1 MTINT
6 FWQYTLYQRSWLMML
21 LICNILGMIYGYIWY
36 GEQLSHTPWH
46 FKIFVPDSP
55 TAILYLVISITLIL
69 IQKQNSIIDAL
80 AFVTLFKYGIWAV
93 IMNILFI
100 IEQGDITVNGLVLM
114 FSHSIMAIQA
124 IYFYPRFKRS
134 MIGISVA
141 MIWVFLN
148 DYIDYF
154 HLQFPYYDFITTHVW
169 QIGVLSCCLS
179 VFGLLLYIELNK
191 LLKCKRFDKNGK

>member
-1 MTINT
+1 MAINT

-36 GEQLSHTPWH
+36 GEQLSHTPWQ

-55 TAILYLVISITLIL
+55 TAILFLVISISLIL
-69 IQKQNSIIDAL
+69 IRKQNSIIDAL

-114 FSHSIMAIQA
+114 FSHSIMAVQA

-141 MIWVFLN
+141 MTWVFLN

-191 LLKCKRFDKNGK
+191 LLKCK

>member
-1 MTINT
+1 MTIKA

-55 TAILYLVISITLIL
+55 TAILFLVISISMIL

-100 IEQGDITVNGLVLM
+100 IEQGDITVNGLILM
-114 FSHSIMAIQA
+114 FSHSIMAVQA

-191 LLKCKRFDKNGK
+191 LLKCK

>member
-21 LICNILGMIYGYIWY
+21 LICNVLGMIYGYIWY
-36 GEQLSHTPWH
+36 GEQLSHTPWQ

-55 TAILYLVISITLIL
+55 TAILFLVISISLIL
-69 IQKQNSIIDAL
+69 IRKQNSIIDAL

-114 FSHSIMAIQA
+114 FSHSIMAVQA

-141 MIWVFLN
+141 MTWVFLN

-179 VFGLLLYIELNK
+179 VLDFCFILN
-191 LLKCKRFDKNGK
+191 

>member
-36 GEQLSHTPWH
+36 GEQLSHTPWQ

-55 TAILYLVISITLIL
+55 TAILFLVISISLIL
-69 IQKQNSIIDAL
+69 IRKQNSIIDAL

-114 FSHSIMAIQA
+114 FSHSIMAVQA
-124 IYFYPRFKRS
+124 IYFYPKFKRF

-141 MIWVFLN
+141 MTWVFLN

-191 LLKCKRFDKNGK
+191 LLKCK

>member
-36 GEQLSHTPWH
+36 SEQLSHTPWH

-55 TAILYLVISITLIL
+55 TAILFLVISISMIL

-100 IEQGDITVNGLVLM
+100 IEQGDITVNGLILM
-114 FSHSIMAIQA
+114 FSHSIMAVQA

-141 MIWVFLN
+141 MTWVFLN

-191 LLKCKRFDKNGK
+191 LLKCK

>member
-36 GEQLSHTPWH
+36 GEQLSHTPWQ

-55 TAILYLVISITLIL
+55 TAILFLVISISLIL
-69 IQKQNSIIDAL
+69 IRKQNSIIDAL

-100 IEQGDITVNGLVLM
+100 IEQGDITVNGLALM
-114 FSHSIMAIQA
+114 FSHSIMAVQA
-124 IYFYPRFKRS
+124 IYFYPRFKRF

-141 MIWVFLN
+141 MTWVFLN

-191 LLKCKRFDKNGK
+191 LLKCK

>member
-1 MTINT
+1 MTINKL
-6 FWQYTLYQRSWLMML
+6 WQYTLYQRSWLMML

-36 GEQLSHTPWH
+36 GEQLSHTPWQ

-55 TAILYLVISITLIL
+55 TAILFLVISISLIL

-114 FSHSIMAIQA
+114 FSHSIMAVQA

-141 MIWVFLN
+141 MTWVFLN

-191 LLKCKRFDKNGK
+191 LLK

>member
-55 TAILYLVISITLIL
+55 TAILFLVISISMIL

-100 IEQGDITVNGLVLM
+100 IEQGDITVNGLILM
-114 FSHSIMAIQA
+114 FSHSIMAVQA

-141 MIWVFLN
+141 MTWVFLN

-154 HLQFPYYDFITTHVW
+154 HLQLPYYDFITTHVW

-191 LLKCKRFDKNGK
+191 LLKCK

>member
-21 LICNILGMIYGYIWY
+21 LISNILGMIYGYIWY
-36 GEQLSHTPWH
+36 GEQLSHTPWQ

-55 TAILYLVISITLIL
+55 TAILFLVISISLIL
-69 IQKQNSIIDAL
+69 IRKQNSIIDAL

-114 FSHSIMAIQA
+114 FSHSIMAVQA

-141 MIWVFLN
+141 MTWVFLN

-191 LLKCKRFDKNGK
+191 LLKCK

>member
-1 MTINT
+1 MTINKL
-6 FWQYTLYQRSWLMML
+6 WQYTLYQRSWLMML

-36 GEQLSHTPWH
+36 GEQLSHTPWQ

-55 TAILYLVISITLIL
+55 TAILFLVISISLIL

-100 IEQGDITVNGLVLM
+100 IEQGDITVNRLVLM
-114 FSHSIMAIQA
+114 FSHSIMAVQA

-141 MIWVFLN
+141 MTWVFLN

-191 LLKCKRFDKNGK
+191 LLKCK

>member
-36 GEQLSHTPWH
+36 GEQLSHTPWQ

-55 TAILYLVISITLIL
+55 TAILFLVISISLIL
-69 IQKQNSIIDAL
+69 IRKQNSIIDVL

-114 FSHSIMAIQA
+114 FSHSIMAVQA

-141 MIWVFLN
+141 MTWVFLN

-191 LLKCKRFDKNGK
+191 LLKCK

>member
-21 LICNILGMIYGYIWY
+21 LICNILGMIYCYIWY
-36 GEQLSHTPWH
+36 GEQLSHTPWQ

-55 TAILYLVISITLIL
+55 TAILFLVISISLIL
-69 IQKQNSIIDAL
+69 IRKQNSIIDAL

-114 FSHSIMAIQA
+114 FSHSIMAVQA

-141 MIWVFLN
+141 MTWVFLN

-191 LLKCKRFDKNGK
+191 LLKCK

>member
-36 GEQLSHTPWH
+36 GEQLSHTPWQ

-55 TAILYLVISITLIL
+55 TAILFLVISISLIL
-69 IQKQNSIIDAL
+69 IRKQNIIIDAL

-114 FSHSIMAIQA
+114 FSHSIMAVQA

-141 MIWVFLN
+141 MTWVFLN

-191 LLKCKRFDKNGK
+191 LLKCK

>member
-36 GEQLSHTPWH
+36 GEQLSHTPWQ

-55 TAILYLVISITLIL
+55 TAILFLVISISLIL
-69 IQKQNSIIDAL
+69 IRKQNSIIDAL

-114 FSHSIMAIQA
+114 FSHSIMAVQA

-141 MIWVFLN
+141 MTWVFLN

-179 VFGLLLYIELNK
+179 VFGFLLYIELNK
-191 LLKCKRFDKNGK
+191 LLKCK

>member
-6 FWQYTLYQRSWLMML
+6 FWQYILYQRSWLMML

-36 GEQLSHTPWH
+36 GEQLSHTPWQ

-55 TAILYLVISITLIL
+55 TAILFLVISISLIL
-69 IQKQNSIIDAL
+69 IRKQNSIIDAL

-114 FSHSIMAIQA
+114 FSHSIMAVQA
-124 IYFYPRFKRS
+124 IYFYPRFKRF

-141 MIWVFLN
+141 MTWVFLN

-191 LLKCKRFDKNGK
+191 LLKCK

>member
-1 MTINT
+1 MTINKL
-6 FWQYTLYQRSWLMML
+6 WQYTLYQRSWLMML

-36 GEQLSHTPWH
+36 GEQLSHTPWQ

-55 TAILYLVISITLIL
+55 TAILFLVISISLIL

-114 FSHSIMAIQA
+114 FPHSIMAVQA

-141 MIWVFLN
+141 MTWVFLN

-191 LLKCKRFDKNGK
+191 LLKCK

>member
-36 GEQLSHTPWH
+36 GEQLSHTPWQ

-55 TAILYLVISITLIL
+55 TAILFLVISISLIL
-69 IQKQNSIIDAL
+69 IRKQNSIIDAL

-114 FSHSIMAIQA
+114 FSHSIMAVQA
-124 IYFYPRFKRS
+124 IYFKRS

-141 MIWVFLN
+141 MTWVFLN

-191 LLKCKRFDKNGK
+191 LLKCK

>member
-1 MTINT
+1 MTINKL
-6 FWQYTLYQRSWLMML
+6 WQYTLYQRSWLMML

-36 GEQLSHTPWH
+36 GEQLSHTPWQ

-55 TAILYLVISITLIL
+55 TAILFLVISISLIL

-114 FSHSIMAIQA
+114 FSHSIMAVQA

-141 MIWVFLN
+141 MTWVFLN

-191 LLKCKRFDKNGK
+191 LLKCKLFDKNCK

>member
-1 MTINT
+1 MTINS

-36 GEQLSHTPWH
+36 GEQLSHTPWQ

-55 TAILYLVISITLIL
+55 TAILFLVISISLIL
-69 IQKQNSIIDAL
+69 IRKQNSIIDAL

-114 FSHSIMAIQA
+114 FSHSIMAVQA

-141 MIWVFLN
+141 MTWVFLN

-191 LLKCKRFDKNGK
+191 LLKCK

>member
-1 MTINT
+1 MTINKL
-6 FWQYTLYQRSWLMML
+6 WQYTLYQRSWLMML

-36 GEQLSHTPWH
+36 GEQLSHTPWQ

-55 TAILYLVISITLIL
+55 TAILFLVISISLIL

-80 AFVTLFKYGIWAV
+80 AFVTLFKYGVWAV

-114 FSHSIMAIQA
+114 FSHSIMAVQA

-141 MIWVFLN
+141 MTWVFLN

-191 LLKCKRFDKNGK
+191 LLKCK

>member
-55 TAILYLVISITLIL
+55 TAILFLVISISLIL
-69 IQKQNSIIDAL
+69 IRKQNSIIDAL

-114 FSHSIMAIQA
+114 FSHSIMAVQA

-141 MIWVFLN
+141 MTWVFLN

-169 QIGVLSCCLS
+169 QIGVLSFCLS

-191 LLKCKRFDKNGK
+191 LLKCK

>member
-36 GEQLSHTPWH
+36 GEQLSHTPWQ

-55 TAILYLVISITLIL
+55 TAIFFLVISISLIL
-69 IQKQNSIIDAL
+69 IRKQNSFIDAL

-114 FSHSIMAIQA
+114 FSHSIMAGQA

-141 MIWVFLN
+141 MTWVFLN

-191 LLKCKRFDKNGK
+191 LLKCK

>member
-6 FWQYTLYQRSWLMML
+6 FWQYTLYQRSWLMIL

-36 GEQLSHTPWH
+36 GEQLSHTPWQ

-55 TAILYLVISITLIL
+55 TAILFLVISISLIL
-69 IQKQNSIIDAL
+69 IRKQNSIIDAL

-114 FSHSIMAIQA
+114 FSHSIMAVQA

-141 MIWVFLN
+141 MTWVFLN

-191 LLKCKRFDKNGK
+191 LLKCK

>member
-1 MTINT
+1 MTINKL
-6 FWQYTLYQRSWLMML
+6 WQYTLYQRSWLMML

-36 GEQLSHTPWH
+36 GEQLSHTPWQ

-55 TAILYLVISITLIL
+55 TAILFLVISISLIL

-114 FSHSIMAIQA
+114 FSHSIMAVQA

-141 MIWVFLN
+141 MTWVFLN

-179 VFGLLLYIELNK
+179 VFGLFLYIELNK
-191 LLKCKRFDKNGK
+191 LLKCK

>member
-36 GEQLSHTPWH
+36 GEQLSHTPYQ

-55 TAILYLVISITLIL
+55 TAILFLVISISLIL
-69 IQKQNSIIDAL
+69 IRKQNSIIDAL

-100 IEQGDITVNGLVLM
+100 IEKGDITVNGLVLM
-114 FSHSIMAIQA
+114 FSHSIMAVQA

-134 MIGISVA
+134 MIGIIVA
-141 MIWVFLN
+141 MTCVFLN

-191 LLKCKRFDKNGK
+191 LLKCK

>member
-55 TAILYLVISITLIL
+55 TAILFLVISISLIL
-69 IQKQNSIIDAL
+69 IRKQNSIIDAL

-114 FSHSIMAIQA
+114 FFHSIMAVQA

-141 MIWVFLN
+141 MTWVFLN

-191 LLKCKRFDKNGK
+191 LLKCK

>member
-1 MTINT
+1 MTINKL
-6 FWQYTLYQRSWLMML
+6 WQYTLYQRSWLMML

-36 GEQLSHTPWH
+36 GEQISHTPWQ

-55 TAILYLVISITLIL
+55 TAILFLVISISLIL

-114 FSHSIMAIQA
+114 FSHSIMAVQA

-141 MIWVFLN
+141 MTWVFLN

-191 LLKCKRFDKNGK
+191 LLKCK

>member
-6 FWQYTLYQRSWLMML
+6 FWQYTLYQRSRLMML

-36 GEQLSHTPWH
+36 GEQLSHTPWQ

-55 TAILYLVISITLIL
+55 TAILFLVISISLIL
-69 IQKQNSIIDAL
+69 IRKQNSIIDAL

-114 FSHSIMAIQA
+114 FSHSIMAVQA

-141 MIWVFLN
+141 MTWVFLN

-191 LLKCKRFDKNGK
+191 LLKCK

>member
-36 GEQLSHTPWH
+36 GEQLSHTPWQ

-55 TAILYLVISITLIL
+55 TAILFLVISISLIL
-69 IQKQNSIIDAL
+69 IRKQNSIIDAL

-114 FSHSIMAIQA
+114 FSHSIMAVQA
-124 IYFYPRFKRS
+124 IYFYPRFKRF

-141 MIWVFLN
+141 MTWVFLN

-191 LLKCKRFDKNGK
+191 LLKCK

>member
-36 GEQLSHTPWH
+36 GEQLSHTPWQ

-55 TAILYLVISITLIL
+55 TAILFLVISISLIL
-69 IQKQNSIIDAL
+69 IRKQNSIIDAL
-80 AFVTLFKYGIWAV
+80 AFVTLFKYGIGAV

-114 FSHSIMAIQA
+114 FSHSIMAVQA

-141 MIWVFLN
+141 MTWVFLN

-191 LLKCKRFDKNGK
+191 LLKCK

>member
-36 GEQLSHTPWH
+36 GEQLSHTPWQ
-46 FKIFVPDSP
+46 FKIFVPDRP
-55 TAILYLVISITLIL
+55 TAIFFLVISISLIL
-69 IQKQNSIIDAL
+69 IRKQNSFIDAL

-114 FSHSIMAIQA
+114 FSHSIMAVQA

-141 MIWVFLN
+141 MTWVFLN

-191 LLKCKRFDKNGK
+191 LLKCK

>member
-1 MTINT
+1 MTIKA

-55 TAILYLVISITLIL
+55 TAILYLVISISLIL

-114 FSHSIMAIQA
+114 FSHSIMAVQA

-191 LLKCKRFDKNGK
+191 LLKYK

>member
-80 AFVTLFKYGIWAV
+80 AFVTLFKYGIWA
-93 IMNILFI
+93 
-100 IEQGDITVNGLVLM
+100 
-114 FSHSIMAIQA
+114 
-124 IYFYPRFKRS
+124 
-134 MIGISVA
+134 
-141 MIWVFLN
+141 FLN

-191 LLKCKRFDKNGK
+191 LLKCK

>member
-1 MTINT
+1 MTINKL
-6 FWQYTLYQRSWLMML
+6 WQYTLYQRSWLMML

-36 GEQLSHTPWH
+36 GEQLSHTPWQ

-55 TAILYLVISITLIL
+55 TAILFLVISISLIL

-80 AFVTLFKYGIWAV
+80 AFVTLFKYGIWSV

-114 FSHSIMAIQA
+114 FSHSIMAVQA

-141 MIWVFLN
+141 MTWVFLN

-191 LLKCKRFDKNGK
+191 LLKCK

>member
-21 LICNILGMIYGYIWY
+21 FICNILGMIYGYIWY
-36 GEQLSHTPWH
+36 GEQLSHTPWQ

-55 TAILYLVISITLIL
+55 TAILFLVISISLIL
-69 IQKQNSIIDAL
+69 IRKQNSIIDAL

-114 FSHSIMAIQA
+114 FSHSIMAVQA
-124 IYFYPRFKRS
+124 IYFYPRFKRF

-141 MIWVFLN
+141 MTWVFLN

-191 LLKCKRFDKNGK
+191 LLKCK

>member
-1 MTINT
+1 MTIKA
-6 FWQYTLYQRSWLMML
+6 FWQYTLYQHSWLMML

-55 TAILYLVISITLIL
+55 TAILYLVISISLIL

-114 FSHSIMAIQA
+114 FSHSIMAVQA
-124 IYFYPRFKRS
+124 IYFYPRLKRS

-191 LLKCKRFDKNGK
+191 LLKCK

>member
-1 MTINT
+1 MTINKL
-6 FWQYTLYQRSWLMML
+6 WQYTLYQRSWLMML

-36 GEQLSHTPWH
+36 GEQLSHTPWQ

-55 TAILYLVISITLIL
+55 TAILFLAISISLIL

-114 FSHSIMAIQA
+114 FSHSIMAVQA

-141 MIWVFLN
+141 MTWVFLN

-191 LLKCKRFDKNGK
+191 LLKCK